1 MNPGSIIK
9 ALPSKL
15 GNTFSSLQY
24 PNYRLWFFGQ
34 MISLFGTWMQSTAQG
49 YLVYELTGS
58 AAYLGYVGFASGL
71 PSLLLMNLFG
81 GVIAD
86 RIPRRTLM
94 VITQTVMML
103 LAFILAALVFAGLI
117 QPWHIILLAFFL
129 GIANAFDA
137 PARLAFVVEIV
148 DRKDLTNA
156 IALNATMFNMGTV
169 FGPAIAGL
177 TYAAFGPAWCFAING
192 ISFLAVIAALLLM
205 RLDAFT
211 APARKASMASEL
223 KEGFKYI
230 FSEKVVRVIVTNM
243 AIIGLFGI
251 SLMTLLPAWSVEIL
265 GGDVKTNG
273 ALMSARGIGALTG
286 AIMLAALSHRPIH
299 GRLWTIGGL
308 LLPVSLLLFSQSTW
322 LPLSLAILV
331 VTGWT
336 FITQA
341 NTSNAMIQNRV
352 PDALRGRVMGIYSLV
367 FFGSMPIG
375 SFLAG
380 QSATIFGLP
389 PTVVAGALACL
400 AMALFIY
407 LRIPSLR
414 KIE

>member
-1 MNPGSIIK
+1 LNPGSIIK

-15 GNTFSSLQY
+15 SGTFSSLKY

-34 MISLFGTWMQSTAQG
+34 MISLFGTWMQGTAQG

-58 AAYLGYVGFASGL
+58 TAYLGYVGFASGL

-86 RIPRRTLM
+86 RISRRTLM
-94 VITQTVMML
+94 VITQTVMMI
-103 LAFILAALVFAGLI
+103 LAFILAGLVFTGLI
-117 QPWHIILLAFFL
+117 QPWHIIILAFLL
-129 GIANAFDA
+129 GVANAFDA

-148 DRKDLTNA
+148 DRKELTNA

-177 TYAAFGPAWCFAING
+177 TYAAFGPAWCFALNG
-192 ISFLAVIAALLLM
+192 ISFLAVIGALLLM
-205 RLDAFT
+205 RLESLP
-211 APARKASMASEL
+211 APARRASMISET

-230 FSEKVVRVIVTNM
+230 FSEKIVRVIVMNM

-273 ALMSARGIGALTG
+273 ALMSARGVGALIG
-286 AIMLAALSHRPIH
+286 AIMLAALSHRPVH
-299 GRLWTIGGL
+299 GKLWTIGGL

-322 LPLSLAILV
+322 LPVSLIILAL
-331 VTGWT
+331 TGWT

-389 PTVVAGALACL
+389 PTVVAGALVCL
-400 AMALFIY
+400 ATALLIY
-407 LRIPSLR
+407 TRIPRIR

>member
-1 MNPGSIIK
+1 LNPGSIIK
-9 ALPSKL
+9 ALPSKISS
-15 GNTFSSLQY
+15 TFSSLQY

-34 MISLFGTWMQSTAQG
+34 MISLFGTWMQSAAQG

-94 VITQTVMML
+94 VITQTAMMI
-103 LAFILAALVFAGLI
+103 LAFILAALVYTGLI
-117 QPWHIILLAFFL
+117 QPWHIILLAFLL
-129 GIANAFDA
+129 GIVNAFDA

-177 TYAAFGPAWCFAING
+177 TYAAFGPAWCFALNG
-192 ISFLAVIAALLLM
+192 VSFLAVIGALLLM
-205 RLDAFT
+205 RLEPSSI
-211 APARKASMASEL
+211 PARKVSIVSEL
-223 KEGFKYI
+223 KEGFKYT
-230 FSEKVVRVIVTNM
+230 FTEKTVRVIVMNM

-299 GRLWTIGGL
+299 GKLWTIGGL

-322 LPLSLAILV
+322 LPLSLIILT

-389 PTVVAGALACL
+389 PTVVASALVCL
-400 AMALFIY
+400 AMAIIIY
-407 LRIPSLR
+407 TRIPGIR